1 MGMGQCM
8 GCKEYYHPSNN
19 TLYEWNLS
27 QSSYIRN
34 FKNPFFPGEIDIN
47 NVSDDNINNNIPK
60 LKENEDKI
68 FDEII
73 IKENLEQK
81 EEENK
86 LKEELELKQKMLNE
100 EAEKRNEELNKL
112 KNDILH
118 LNNISNIKED
128 NQSSLNN
135 KKIEISGLSK
145 LNSREVEENVKI
157 NKTLENMCILGNIAK
172 KEIQEEKENN
182 PEKFIET
189 SEALKLEQ
197 EDNGLFALGLLSQ
210 NLEGIG
216 IETAIE
222 KDVGEDEQDASATCL
237 QFISNGEKEIK

>member
-1 MGMGQCM
+1 MGQCM

-112 KNDILH
+112 KNDILQEEKFNRMNSNS

-145 LNSREVEENVKI
+145 LNSREIEENIKI

-172 KEIQEEKENN
+172 KEIQEEKVV
-182 PEKFIET
+182 F
-189 SEALKLEQ
+189 SLK
-197 EDNGLFALGLLSQ
+197 
-210 NLEGIG
+210 I
-216 IETAIE
+216 
-222 KDVGEDEQDASATCL
+222 
-237 QFISNGEKEIK
+237 